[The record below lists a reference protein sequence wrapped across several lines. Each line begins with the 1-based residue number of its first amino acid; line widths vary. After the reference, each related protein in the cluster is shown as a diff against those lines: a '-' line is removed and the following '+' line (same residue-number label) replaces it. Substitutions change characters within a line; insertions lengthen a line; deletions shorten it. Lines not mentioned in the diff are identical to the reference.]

1 MLPVVS
7 LNNIKI
13 GNGKVGKIY
22 NKLET
27 WSRNVGVNIK
37 SNKNWIGKKAKVTPY
52 RFKMNLAITQGRLFH
67 PLTTK

>member
-22 NKLET
+22 NKFLET

-37 SNKNWIGKKAKVTPY
+37 SQIKNWDKKKKLKVTPY
-52 RFKMNLAITQGRLFH
+52 RFK
-67 PLTTK
+67 K